1 MIHEIINQNLARIEK
16 DLLEI
21 GDLKGIDFI
30 DIFPKSEEHKNQLD
44 DEISKI
50 SLLVQKTERRE
61 YICTKESYRN

>member
-1 MIHEIINQNLARIEK
+1 MIKEIINQNLARIEK

-21 GDLKGIDFI
+21 KDIRGIDFI

-50 SLLVQKTERRE
+50 SLLVKAT
-61 YICTKESYRN
+61 